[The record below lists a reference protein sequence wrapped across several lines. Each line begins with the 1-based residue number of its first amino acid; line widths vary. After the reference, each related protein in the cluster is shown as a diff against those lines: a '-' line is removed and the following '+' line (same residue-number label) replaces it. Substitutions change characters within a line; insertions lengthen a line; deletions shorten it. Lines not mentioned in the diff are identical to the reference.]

1 MTDTP
6 TTPTGGWGDEV
17 LAGWEDTFSFD
28 NHGDTF
34 IGRFEGNEE
43 TALQNGDIAIAS
55 VFTVQDDDGD
65 EMRIGIWSNHD
76 LRKKLNKVAPGT
88 LVRIE
93 YVSDRDVHK
102 GLTAMKEYSVRT
114 R

>member
-1 MTDTP
+1 MSDTQNVD
-6 TTPTGGWGDEV
+6 GWGNEV

-28 NHGDTF
+28 NHGDVF
-34 IGRFEGNEE
+34 VGRFEGNEE

-55 VFTVQDDDGD
+55 VFTVADDDGD
-65 EMRIGIWSNHD
+65 DTRVGIWSNHD
-76 LRKKLNKVAPGT
+76 LRKKLAKVAPGT

-93 YVSDRDVHK
+93 YVSDRAVHK
-102 GLTAMKEYSVRT
+102 GLTPMKEFSVKT

>member
-1 MTDTP
+1 MADNETP
-6 TTPTGGWGDEV
+6 NDGWGNEV

-28 NHGDTF
+28 SHGDVF
-34 IGRFEGNEE
+34 IGRYEGNEE

-55 VFTVQDDDGD
+55 VFTTTDKDGD
-65 EMRIGIWSNHD
+65 ETRVGIWANHD
-76 LRKKLNKVAPGT
+76 LRKKLAKVNPGT

-93 YVSDRDVHK
+93 YTGDREVHK
-102 GLTAMKEYSVRT
+102 GLTAMKEFSVQT